1 MTAPAAWLSRRAGGK
16 RGGMTDETERP
27 TQDDIDD
34 DAEHNELGYRD
45 VDEEADHDERGS
57 QGPGAG
63 EPPADEG

>member
-1 MTAPAAWLSRRAGGK
+1 
-16 RGGMTDETERP
+16 MTDETERP